1 MSKFANGLET
11 GYQRVADVIG
21 DFVVGAAE
29 AAESKRLPRSISST
43 G

>member
-1 MSKFANGLET
+1 MSKFDNGLET
-11 GYQRVADVIG
+11 GYQRVADVIK

-29 AAESKRLPRSISST
+29 GVESKKPQRSISAN